1 MFVTCFDTNEGVS
14 MVTWKLLV
22 IVTAIALSR
31 SDDVTYPSKLL
42 LKVLELAS
50 KEEYV
55 LLCGMAVSSLMTG
68 SGMAF
73 SAFSLLD

>member
-1 MFVTCFDTNEGVS
+1 MAPLQTVITEGNEWES

-31 SDDVTYPSKLL
+31 NDDVTYPSKLL

-55 LLCGMAVSSLMTG
+55 LLCVIL
-68 SGMAF
+68 
-73 SAFSLLD
+73 AFSLLD